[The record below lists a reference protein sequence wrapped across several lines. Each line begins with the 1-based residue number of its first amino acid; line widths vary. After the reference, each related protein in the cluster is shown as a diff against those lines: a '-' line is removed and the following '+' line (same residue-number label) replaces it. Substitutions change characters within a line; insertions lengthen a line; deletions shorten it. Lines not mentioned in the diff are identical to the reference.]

1 MATPFT
7 VTITTP
13 AEEMWTG
20 EAELVIARSPEGEF
34 GIMNGHVPFLASLLP
49 GRVTVASG
57 SERQSFIVPGGFLEA
72 SGSLDEY
79 HVYVLADDA
88 EAIGEDVDVSEAQR
102 RARELEE
109 SRRTQEDVDQEAEAR
124 MRAAMAGV
132 QLGRG

>member
-1 MATPFT
+1 MTTTFA

-13 AEEMWTG
+13 EDEMWAG

-34 GIMNGHVPFLASLLP
+34 GIMNGHVPFLASLVP
-49 GRVTVASG
+49 GRVTVVSTG
-57 SERQSFIVPGGFLEA
+57 ERQSFAVPGGFLEA

-88 EAIGEDVDVSEAQR
+88 EPIGEHVDVSEARR
-102 RARELEE
+102 RAQELEE
-109 SRRTQEDVDQEAEAR
+109 SRKAQEDVDQEAEAR

-132 QLGRG
+132 QLGRD

>member
-34 GIMNGHVPFLASLLP
+34 GIMSGHVPFLASLLP

-109 SRRTQEDVDQEAEAR
+109 SRRIQEDVDQEAEAR

-132 QLGRG
+132 QLGRD

>member
-109 SRRTQEDVDQEAEAR
+109 SRRAQEDVDQEAEAR